1 MKQLQQF
8 AAPLVLVVASP
19 FLAVGAFAQ
28 SAAGDATPASHTPA
42 KLTADQHVLRN
53 FSESGH
59 SAMRD
64 IQDARFAIFDGNTKT
79 ALTLMQSAKS
89 ALAKARSKAPAYT
102 RLENREASASG
113 SASNAAVVQCVPI
126 DGQLVLADNFVMT
139 PEKQAHIN
147 KADEHLKK
155 GEHEKALE
163 ELRLGEVDVD
173 YTQLLIPIAQSQEH
187 LDRAI
192 TLAND
197 GRYYEANLALKAIE
211 DSVVAE
217 SLDFADLPKNAA
229 NVHPHSMD
237 GKP

>member
-1 MKQLQQF
+1 MKHLKQF
-8 AAPLVLVVASP
+8 AAPIVLLAASP
-19 FLAVGAFAQ
+19 LLAVCAFAQ
-28 SAAGDATPASHTPA
+28 TAAGDATPASRAPA
-42 KLTADQHVLRN
+42 KLTADQRELRN
-53 FSESGH
+53 FSESGR

-64 IQDARFAIFDGNTKT
+64 IQDARFAIFDGDTKT

-89 ALAKARSKAPAYT
+89 ALAKARSEAPAYA
-102 RLENREASASG
+102 RLENRASANAR
-113 SASNAAVVQCVPI
+113 SASNPAAVQRVPI
-126 DGQLVLADNFVMT
+126 DGQLVVADNFVMT

-163 ELRLGEVDVD
+163 ELRLAEVDVD
-173 YTQLLIPIAQSQEH
+173 YTQQLIPIAQSQEH

-192 TLAND
+192 TLATD

-217 SLDFADLPKNAA
+217 SLDFADLPKHAA
-229 NVHPHSMD
+229 NVHPHDMD
-237 GKP
+237 VKR

>member
-1 MKQLQQF
+1 MKQLQRF

-19 FLAVGAFAQ
+19 LLAVGAFAQ
-28 SAAGDATPASHTPA
+28 KASGDATPASHAPA
-42 KLTADQHVLRN
+42 KLTSDQHELRN

-59 SAMRD
+59 GAMRD
-64 IQDARFAIFDGNTKT
+64 IEDARFAIFDGDTKT

-89 ALAKARSKAPAYT
+89 ALARARSEAPAYA
-102 RLENREASASG
+102 RLESRAPSASG
-113 SASNAAVVQCVPI
+113 STSNAAVVQRVPI

-139 PEKQAHIN
+139 PEKQEHIN

-217 SLDFADLPKNAA
+217 SVDFADLPKHAA
-229 NVHPHSMD
+229 NVHAHNLD

>member
-8 AAPLVLVVASP
+8 AAPLALVMASP
-19 FLAVGAFAQ
+19 LLAVGAFAQ
-28 SAAGDATPASHTPA
+28 QPTGDMTPASHAPA
-42 KLTADQHVLRN
+42 KPTADRHELRN

-79 ALTLMQSAKS
+79 AMTLMQSAKS
-89 ALAKARSKAPAYT
+89 ALAKARSEAPAYA
-102 RLENREASASG
+102 RLENPATSASG
-113 SASNAAVVQCVPI
+113 SASNAAAVQRVPI

-155 GEHEKALE
+155 GEHDKALE

-173 YTQLLIPIAQSQEH
+173 YTQLLIPIAQSQDH

-192 TLAND
+192 TLATE

-217 SLDFADLPKNAA
+217 SVDFADLPKNAA
-229 NVHPHSMD
+229 NVHPHTLD